1 MEPIKT
7 AGLILKVCN
16 LNDND
21 RLFTI
26 LTRDL
31 GRVTAIAKGVRSHK
45 HKDFAG
51 LQLFCYSNFLLS
63 SKTGLY
69 YVSGAEVLESFYNL
83 RTSVEKVS
91 LATYLM
97 DIVNSISGDLV
108 GEDAYFSFILN
119 TLYVLGKAE
128 QRCRDGD
135 VLSELL
141 KTKAVFELKTAAS
154 IGYLPELRHCVRCGR
169 QDAEVFSC
177 TDGGVLCKSCAAG
190 NAQVLPV
197 TSGVRKAVYF
207 ISNCKEK
214 QAFGFQVTDEVL
226 QPLAVLAEQYL
237 CCQLDMWF
245 PSLDYLKKIL
255 YQ

>member
-51 LQLFCYSNFLLS
+51 LQLFCYSRFLLS

-69 YVSGAEVLESFYNL
+69 YVSGAEVLESFYDL

-91 LATYLM
+91 LATYFM
-97 DIVNSISGDLV
+97 DIVNNISGDLV
-108 GEDAYFSFILN
+108 GEDTYFSFVLN
-119 TLYVLGKAE
+119 ALYVLGKAE

-135 VLSELL
+135 ILSELL

-154 IGYLPELRHCVRCGR
+154 IGYLPELRQCVRCGR
-169 QDAEVFSC
+169 QEADAFSC
-177 TDGGVLCKSCAAG
+177 TAGGVLCKNCAAG
-190 NAQVLPV
+190 EAHALPLTV
-197 TSGVRKAVYF
+197 GVRKAVYY
-207 ISNCKEK
+207 ISNCDGK

-226 QPLAVLAEQYL
+226 QPLVGLAEQYL
-237 CCQLDMWF
+237 LCQLDIWF

-255 YQ
+255 FE